1 LLNSR
6 ISSKTLYPGETSR
19 SVNPMAE
26 KMHLNEEFQ
35 NFYKLYD
42 ETEDITEKLRLTRE
56 VYNPLINKKRF
67 LEMLE

>member
-1 LLNSR
+1 
-6 ISSKTLYPGETSR
+6 
-19 SVNPMAE
+19 VNPMAE